1 MVEGRIQMRKCR
13 REGLVVLAREKENME
28 LTDIKIKRTREDN
41 KCREGQ
47 EREKMGVQT
56 VKQCSVKTKWI

>member
-47 EREKMGVQT
+47 EREKMGV
-56 VKQCSVKTKWI
+56 